1 MLSLQREFP
10 DAIRCFNWPGLGSS
24 SGYGAVSLKDVCL
37 VKSLILASPP
47 FVLSTTPVSCA
58 QVWHYFTTRPKDS
71 MIIKIMVRYL

>member
-1 MLSLQREFP
+1 
-10 DAIRCFNWPGLGSS
+10 
-24 SGYGAVSLKDVCL
+24 VSLEDVCL